1 MLPLGRGFFIVDLNL
16 ILQATINGLL
26 MGGVFGLIAI
36 GLNLIW
42 GVLDIINFAH
52 GEFVMLGMY
61 SSYFL
66 FTFLGIDP
74 YISIFINIP
83 IFFVFGML
91 VQRLLIERVMKARFH
106 IQIMLTLG
114 LLIFL
119 QNFALFAWSSD
130 YRSVKLS
137 YSLTVFNVGGLMISF
152 PRLMACLIA
161 LIIAAGLYIFLKKS
175 DIGMA
180 IRACT
185 VEKEGAALVGI
196 NVRKIY
202 LFAFGIGSVCAA
214 VAGSTL
220 LPFFYVSPTLGS
232 VFILTAFVVVV
243 LGGFG
248 HFLGAVLGGL
258 IIGVA
263 EALGEVFLPGSLKQV
278 VSLVI
283 FILILFF
290 RPLGLMGG
298 KIE

>member
-1 MLPLGRGFFIVDLNL
+1 MVDL
-16 ILQATINGLL
+16 ILQAAINGLL
-26 MGGVFGLIAI
+26 IGGVFALIAI

-61 SSYFL
+61 FSYFMFSL
-66 FTFLGIDP
+66 WGIDP
-74 YISIFINIP
+74 YLSILINIP
-83 IFFVFGML
+83 IFFFFGIL
-91 VQRLLIERVMKARFH
+91 VQRFLIERVMKAKFH

-119 QNFALFAWSSD
+119 QNLALFVWSSD

-137 YSLTVFNVGGLMISF
+137 YSMTVFNVGGLMVSF
-152 PRLMACLIA
+152 PKLIACLTA
-161 LIIAAGLYIFLKKS
+161 LAVAAALYIFLKKS

-196 NVRKIY
+196 NVKKIY
-202 LFAFGIGSVCAA
+202 LFSFGIGSVCAA
-214 VAGSTL
+214 TAGSTL
-220 LPFFYVSPTLGS
+220 VPFFYVSPTLGS
-232 VFILTAFVVVV
+232 VFVLTAFVVVI

-248 HFLGAVLGGL
+248 NFLGCLIGGF

-263 EALGEVFLPGSLKQV
+263 EALGEVFLPGALKQV
-278 VSLVI
+278 VSLLI

-290 RPLGLMGG
+290 RPLGIMGG

>member
-1 MLPLGRGFFIVDLNL
+1 
-16 ILQATINGLL
+16 
-26 MGGVFGLIAI
+26 
-36 GLNLIW
+36 
-42 GVLDIINFAH
+42 
-52 GEFVMLGMY
+52 
-61 SSYFL
+61 
-66 FTFLGIDP
+66 
-74 YISIFINIP
+74 
-83 IFFVFGML
+83 
-91 VQRLLIERVMKARFH
+91 
-106 IQIMLTLG
+106 MLTLG

-119 QNFALFAWSSD
+119 QNFALFVWSSD

-137 YSLTVFNVGGLMISF
+137 YSLTVFSVGGLVVSF
-152 PRLMACLIA
+152 PKLVACLTA
-161 LIIAAGLYIFLKKS
+161 LVIAAILYIFLKKS

-202 LFAFGIGSVCAA
+202 LFAFGIGTVCAA

-232 VFILTAFVVVV
+232 VFVLTAFVIVV

-248 HFLGAVLGGL
+248 NFLGALLGGF

-290 RPLGLMGG
+290 KPLGLMGG